1 MIVNFCSYL
10 MYVEKKSFIK
20 ENVNLDVRGKRYEIK
35 LNKKVLK

>member
-1 MIVNFCSYL
+1 

-20 ENVNLDVRGKRYEIK
+20 ENVNLGVRGKRYEIK

>member
-1 MIVNFCSYL
+1 